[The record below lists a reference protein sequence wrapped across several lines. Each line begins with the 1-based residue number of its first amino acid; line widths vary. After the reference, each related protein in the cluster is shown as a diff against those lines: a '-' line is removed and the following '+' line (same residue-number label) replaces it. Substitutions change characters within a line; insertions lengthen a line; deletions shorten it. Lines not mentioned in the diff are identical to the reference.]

1 MDGES
6 SGELTELVF
15 DDSDLT
21 WEMAKEDQHRLQVEL
36 KREEYSLMLHS
47 NSKKILEHVFNS
59 NGFDG

>member
-21 WEMAKEDQHRLQVEL
+21 WEMVSQVSE
-36 KREEYSLMLHS
+36 S
-47 NSKKILEHVFNS
+47 
-59 NGFDG
+59 